1 MTRGSQTAAGLVD
14 REQKKNQN
22 ETLFAYRNLILWF
35 LPSQAELRETKE
47 ESELHFLSERLVE
60 KVCRTW
66 LNMVL
71 SKTEFSVNLNP
82 KL

>member
-1 MTRGSQTAAGLVD
+1 MTRGSQTAPGLVE
-14 REQKKNQN
+14 REPKKKKN
-22 ETLFAYRNLILWF
+22 ETLIAYRILSLWF
-35 LPSQAELRETKE
+35 LPSQVELRETKE
-47 ESELHFLSERLVE
+47 ESELHFLSKRLVE

-71 SKTEFSVNLNP
+71 FKTEFSVNLNP